1 MELSEGIDLDID
13 LEFWSPEA
21 FFADRLEVFRAVSE
35 SKEVYGSLDPDTQ
48 EAVASM
54 VQRALFL
61 AADTVQ
67 EWLPSA
73 FLVEEL
79 DQALVIQLKLLNS
92 QVRAEIADRKKYTSQ
107 RIHGIKEDLRQDLED
122 LGDL

>member
-1 MELSEGIDLDID
+1 M
-13 LEFWSPEA
+13 
-21 FFADRLEVFRAVSE
+21 FRAVSE
-35 SKEVYGSLDPDTQ
+35 SKEVYGSLDPDT

-73 FLVEEL
+73 LMG
-79 DQALVIQLKLLNS
+79 S
-92 QVRAEIADRKKYTSQ
+92 
-107 RIHGIKEDLRQDLED
+107 
-122 LGDL
+122 

>member
-1 MELSEGIDLDID
+1 M
-13 LEFWSPEA
+13 
-21 FFADRLEVFRAVSE
+21 FRAVSE

>member
-1 MELSEGIDLDID
+1 MKLGDSVKLQHGNAKI
-13 LEFWSPEA
+13 
-21 FFADRLEVFRAVSE
+21 VFMD
-35 SKEVYGSLDPDTQ
+35 KK

-73 FLVEEL
+73 FW
-79 DQALVIQLKLLNS
+79 
-92 QVRAEIADRKKYTSQ
+92 
-107 RIHGIKEDLRQDLED
+107 LRS
-122 LGDL
+122 